1 MNNDRFDFR
10 PLALAATLC
19 AGGTAHATITFT
31 TSASAFA
38 TGAGGGS
45 GQTGNDT
52 FSDLTINGYLN
63 NSLARTTGSSGSS
76 GAANIPPNYAG
87 PPATGVAYQYT
98 LAATAALPSAAGSA
112 LFVAPVAGLG
122 AVATSQYNDALLFTF
137 QSPVKAAG
145 GNFFGTNELGEVATL
160 AFTVTA
166 KDSVGGTLSTS
177 FSGASASSF
186 LGFLSDLPLVSVML
200 TVTTP
205 NVALFATADNLVLS
219 AVPEPGSY
227 ALMLGGLGLLGAVA
241 RRARR
246 V

>member
-1 MNNDRFDFR
+1 MTTNRFDFR
-10 PLALAATLC
+10 PLAFAAALC
-19 AGGTAHATITFT
+19 AAGTVHATIAFT

-38 TGAGGGS
+38 SAAGAGAS
-45 GQTGNDT
+45 QTGNDT

-63 NSLARTTGSSGSS
+63 SSLSRTTGSSGSS

-87 PPATGVAYQYT
+87 PAATGVAYQYPR
-98 LAATAALPSAAGSA
+98 AAMAALPGAPGSA

-122 AVATSQYNDALLFTF
+122 AVATSQYNDALLLTF

-166 KDSVGGTLSTS
+166 KDSVGGTFSTS

-186 LGFLSDLPLVSVML
+186 LGFLSDLPLVSVMF

-219 AVPEPGSY
+219 AIPEPGTY